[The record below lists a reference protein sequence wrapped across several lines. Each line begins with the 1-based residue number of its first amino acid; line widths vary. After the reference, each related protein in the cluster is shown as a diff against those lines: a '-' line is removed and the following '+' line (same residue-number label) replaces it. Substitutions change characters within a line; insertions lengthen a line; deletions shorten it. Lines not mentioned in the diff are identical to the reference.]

1 MITLTTP
8 RLTLRQL
15 IAEDAGELYILN
27 SDPEVLRYTGDA
39 PFASVDEA
47 REFIRHYDQ
56 YTLYR
61 RGRLGMFLKE
71 TGAFIGW
78 CGLKYH
84 PQTGETELGFRLKRA
99 YWNQGYATEAA
110 LASLHYGFN
119 ELQLSTIMG
128 RVIKENT
135 ASIRVLEKIGMQY
148 WKDFDF
154 EGVPG
159 IYMRIENVSCSGAN
173 EAFIGPY
180 R

>member
-8 RLTLRQL
+8 RLLMRQL
-15 IAEDAGELYILN
+15 LEEDAPELYLLN
-27 SDPEVLRYTGDA
+27 SDPEVLRYTGDV

-47 REFIRHYDQ
+47 REFIRRYDQ

-61 RGRLGMFLKE
+61 RGRLGMFSKE

-84 PQTGETELGFRLKRA
+84 PFNEETELGFRLKRE
-99 YWNQGYATEAA
+99 YWNKGYATEAA
-110 LASLHYGFN
+110 LASLDYGFN
-119 ELQLSTIMG
+119 QLGLSTIMG

-135 ASIRVLEKIGMQY
+135 ASIRVLEKIGMRY
-148 WKDFDF
+148 WKNFDF

-159 IYMRIENVSCSGAN
+159 IYMRIDKPALTSS
-173 EAFIGPY
+173 
-180 R
+180 